1 MCQFQTQV
9 VSSLLFL
16 YLKPFC
22 FFDVELMHLCWT
34 DEFVLNWRIRVKLT
48 LLCRTDVFA
57 RKWRILEAEKEW
69 PLCVELTGEWNWG
82 VPIWN
87 QKCLS
92 TWCCDTI
99 SFFRKFQRGRDI
111 TTWLVKKIFSSE
123 ICLVMTSSRPLSPL
137 EGVYQRV
144 YLENWQIWYLT
155 KMDVSSKLVLFSF
168 WAVFG
173 QLLRSCLFFYSVR
186 GQQF

>member
-1 MCQFQTQV
+1 M
-9 VSSLLFL
+9 
-16 YLKPFC
+16 Y
-22 FFDVELMHLCWT
+22 LCWT

-48 LLCRTDVFA
+48 LLCRIDVFA
-57 RKWRILEAEKEW
+57 WKWRILRLKRSGPCHKGLVCWTA
-69 PLCVELTGEWNWG
+69 VFNWR
-82 VPIWN
+82 VPNWN

-92 TWCCDTI
+92 AWRCDTI
-99 SFFRKFQRGRDI
+99 SFFIKFQRGRDL
-111 TTWLVKKIFSSE
+111 TTWLVKKISSSE

-137 EGVYQRV
+137 EGVYQRL

-173 QLLRSCLFFYSVR
+173 QLLRSCLFFIPYKDNNFNILSL
-186 GQQF
+186 